1 MDVQLHTLASALD
14 GGNDQFH
21 VPAALTPGKDRP
33 IATEQGLSGP
43 QRRSGLC
50 IKKFGL
56 DTLRKKHPLEYYLS
70 VIYMQSSKTHKV
82 F

>member
-33 IATEQGLSGP
+33 IATE
-43 QRRSGLC
+43 
-50 IKKFGL
+50 
-56 DTLRKKHPLEYYLS
+56 
-70 VIYMQSSKTHKV
+70 
-82 F
+82 